1 MLLPFGFFNYKD
13 HRLHN
18 LHFKENTIMKK
29 SIFAFSGLLLLL
41 GTFLSTTVFAEE
53 HAYAAIEHTSAAIAQ
68 GQEGKAPALV
78 EHAQKALEHAK
89 MAENVAMGHLKVE
102 MQSAVDELEKA
113 ITAGNA
119 GDAKL
124 AVIPLEKAL
133 GFLQAGNK

>member
-1 MLLPFGFFNYKD
+1 
-13 HRLHN
+13 
-18 LHFKENTIMKK
+18 MKK

-41 GTFLSTTVFAEE
+41 GTFLSTAVFAEE
-53 HAYAAIEHTSAAIAQ
+53 HAYAAIEHTSAAIA
-68 GQEGKAPALV
+68 EGKASKAPALV

-102 MQSAVDELEKA
+102 MKSAVDELEKA

>member
-1 MLLPFGFFNYKD
+1 
-13 HRLHN
+13 
-18 LHFKENTIMKK
+18 MKK
-29 SIFAFSGLLLLL
+29 SIFAFSSLLLLL
-41 GTFLSTTVFAEE
+41 GVFLSTAVFAEE
-53 HAYAAIEHTSAAIAQ
+53 HAYTAIEHTSAAIAQ
-68 GQEGKAPALV
+68 GKAGKAPALV

-102 MQSAVDELEKA
+102 MQSAVEELEKA

-119 GDAKL
+119 DDAKL

>member
-1 MLLPFGFFNYKD
+1 
-13 HRLHN
+13 
-18 LHFKENTIMKK
+18 MKK

-41 GTFLSTTVFAEE
+41 GIFLSGAVFAEE
-53 HAYAAIEHTSAAIAQ
+53 HAYAAIEHTSTAIAQ
-68 GQEGKAPALV
+68 GKADKAPALV
-78 EHAQKALEHAK
+78 EHAEKALEHAK
-89 MAENVAMGHLKVE
+89 MAENAAKGHLKPE
-102 MQSAVDELEKA
+102 IQSAVDELEKA

>member
-1 MLLPFGFFNYKD
+1 
-13 HRLHN
+13 
-18 LHFKENTIMKK
+18 MKK
-29 SIFAFSGLLLLL
+29 SISAFSGLLLFLC
-41 GTFLSTTVFAEE
+41 TFLSTAAFAEE

-68 GQEGKAPALV
+68 GQAGKATALV
-78 EHAQKALEHAK
+78 EHAQKALEQAK
-89 MAENVAMGHLKVE
+89 MAENAATGHVKVE

-119 GDAKL
+119 DDAKL